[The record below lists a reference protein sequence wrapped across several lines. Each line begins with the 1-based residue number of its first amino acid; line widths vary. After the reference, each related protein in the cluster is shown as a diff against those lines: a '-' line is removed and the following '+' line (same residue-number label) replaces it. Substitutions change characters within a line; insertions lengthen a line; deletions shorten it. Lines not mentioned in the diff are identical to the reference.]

1 MFHPS
6 IILLLT
12 AILPYWITLDD
23 FIYLFFYFLVFPGRT
38 YVQCEE
44 PGKQEMLLGCKG
56 HMGRAD

>member
-23 FIYLFFYFLVFPGRT
+23 FILFYFFLVFPGRT